1 MGAKKIIPL
10 IGILG
15 VGGLAAHYYSRM
27 DVEKNTSPL
36 RNTSFA
42 PKTPEE
48 LAEIEAVKAEAIAQ
62 YKENNEEPIDIWN
75 EYLPAVYEGNRFED
89 FINDGVDEEDN
100 PFKPN
105 GRIVKGAND
114 WITTSELKLIDYD
127 WDDGSGGA
135 KLKIKKG
142 YEIVLK
148 IRTDNAHYFNDDVFA
163 DNDSDYSLY
172 EYAKELSHKHQKGG
186 NWDSTSS
193 YVSVPMV
200 GHLGDY
206 ISIDIDEEYKGIRG
220 FRVQTNGRKFS
231 NDSGESPDDGVYL
244 TLEQVNKENDNY
256 CPTCFSAESVS
267 FNAPNVGV
275 IRRLWGGISGLVSA
289 LPVVRRFGKASK
301 AGAIIGET
309 TFKVGDKVGDS
320 GMVAKDG
327 YKLTEG
333 MLSSGDPSDLKYVKS
348 FDEGTGL
355 SKLDEGVALRKADG
369 RVVGFK
375 GVGVKIQKGD
385 ELIKLADVGA
395 SGGSGIGNAITL
407 RNYGRATLATAT
419 VATIYVIGSVAQL
432 IPGLLGDGFEDL
444 SCSLTGSCC
453 EERCED
459 SDNPDCVAECQEA
472 ADDKAVKFGGLVVLG
487 IVGLVLVL
495 KGGKSKKSAEEFYVV
510 QKV

>member
-1 MGAKKIIPL
+1 MECFIYRNNTIKIMGAKKIIPL

-62 YKENNEEPIDIWN
+62 YKENNEEPIDIWH
-75 EYLPAVYEGNRFED
+75 EYLPAVYGGDRFQD
-89 FINDGVDEEDN
+89 FLEDGVDEEDN

-105 GRIVKGAND
+105 GRVVKGAND
-114 WITTSELKLIDYD
+114 WITTSELWLEDYD

-135 KLKIKKG
+135 KLEVKEE
-142 YEIVLK
+142 YEIILK

-172 EYAKELSHKHQKGG
+172 EYAKDLSYKHQKGG

-200 GHLGDY
+200 GNLGDY
-206 ISIDIDEEYKGIRG
+206 ISIDIDSEYDGIRA
-220 FRVQTNGRKFS
+220 FRVQSLGRKFS
-231 NDSGESPDDGVYL
+231 DDDETPDDGVYL

-256 CPTCFSAESVS
+256 CPTCFAAESVS
-267 FNAPNVGV
+267 FNAPTT
-275 IRRLWGGISGLVSA
+275 ITKFPTLRKLWSAISGVGSA
-289 LPVVRRFGKASK
+289 INPLKRFSK
-301 AGAIIGET
+301 AGAVIGET
-309 TFKVGDKVGDS
+309 TFKVGDKVGDT

-355 SKLDEGVALRKADG
+355 SKLDDGVALRKADG

-375 GVGVKIQKGD
+375 GK
-385 ELIKLADVGA
+385 
-395 SGGSGIGNAITL
+395 
-407 RNYGRATLATAT
+407 
-419 VATIYVIGSVAQL
+419 
-432 IPGLLGDGFEDL
+432 
-444 SCSLTGSCC
+444 
-453 EERCED
+453 
-459 SDNPDCVAECQEA
+459 
-472 ADDKAVKFGGLVVLG
+472 
-487 IVGLVLVL
+487 
-495 KGGKSKKSAEEFYVV
+495 GKSKYKKEMN
-510 QKV
+510 

>member
-1 MGAKKIIPL
+1 MECFIYRNNTIKIMGAKKIIPL

-301 AGAIIGET
+301 
-309 TFKVGDKVGDS
+309 
-320 GMVAKDG
+320 
-327 YKLTEG
+327 
-333 MLSSGDPSDLKYVKS
+333 
-348 FDEGTGL
+348 
-355 SKLDEGVALRKADG
+355 
-369 RVVGFK
+369 
-375 GVGVKIQKGD
+375 
-385 ELIKLADVGA
+385 VGA
-395 SGGSGIGNAITL
+395 
-407 RNYGRATLATAT
+407 
-419 VATIYVIGSVAQL
+419 L
-432 IPGLLGDGFEDL
+432 IPELK
-444 SCSLTGSCC
+444 
-453 EERCED
+453 
-459 SDNPDCVAECQEA
+459 VA
-472 ADDKAVKFGGLVVLG
+472 F
-487 IVGLVLVL
+487 
-495 KGGKSKKSAEEFYVV
+495 KSWR
-510 QKV
+510 